1 MGSVPP
7 YVPLSTR
14 STPGN
19 QPTHVYWYLALA
31 SGPMS
36 LDHPTETL
44 PREPGREILPPY
56 RRASGH
62 PTFVKWH
69 LFSLTLLSRQRG
81 AVFPFLGA
89 GSRSQGEALILA
101 EFHPTPFGGVSP
113 MAGDASRGP
122 LSGKGLGGGGCLCS
136 YAGRVA
142 HTQGAREDGSS
153 TRVQISSPAFASA
166 VTSDTSPAWEPQGPH
181 V

>member
-101 EFHPTPFGGVSP
+101 EFHPTPFGGCP
-113 MAGDASRGP
+113 PWLGMP
-122 LSGKGLGGGGCLCS
+122 LGGPFLEKAWEG
-136 YAGRVA
+136 V
-142 HTQGAREDGSS
+142 
-153 TRVQISSPAFASA
+153 VAFAAMLGEWPTRRAPRKTGQVHGFRSL
-166 VTSDTSPAWEPQGPH
+166 VPH
-181 V
+181 LPVL